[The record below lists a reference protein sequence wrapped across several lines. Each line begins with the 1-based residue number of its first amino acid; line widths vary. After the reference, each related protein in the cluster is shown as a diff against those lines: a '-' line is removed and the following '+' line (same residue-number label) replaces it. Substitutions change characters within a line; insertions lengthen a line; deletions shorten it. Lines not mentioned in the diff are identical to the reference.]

1 MCTERRKFPKLQD
14 YVKEFQKGAKL
25 AFMFEKNFAFEDDEF
40 KTAWENYKLS
50 QKDFKLMH
58 CLIIGK
64 TLSIAKLHPSIK
76 GVKDAHTSGTSIV
89 SFNAPTLNHT
99 DKV

>member
-1 MCTERRKFPKLQD
+1 
-14 YVKEFQKGAKL
+14 
-25 AFMFEKNFAFEDDEF
+25 
-40 KTAWENYKLS
+40 
-50 QKDFKLMH
+50 MH